1 MRPRPPLTRHFCLLA
16 PAPHTCADS
25 ELRQERVGAFTATFA
40 ALAEAEEKEYLAA
53 KKAAQLK

>member
-1 MRPRPPLTRHFCLLA
+1 
-16 PAPHTCADS
+16 
-25 ELRQERVGAFTATFA
+25 VGAFAATFA